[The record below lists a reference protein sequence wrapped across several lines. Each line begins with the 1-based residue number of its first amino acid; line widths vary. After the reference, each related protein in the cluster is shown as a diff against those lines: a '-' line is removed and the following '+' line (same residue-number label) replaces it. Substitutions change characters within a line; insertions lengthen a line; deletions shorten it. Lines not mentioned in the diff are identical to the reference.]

1 MARRAVV
8 AMPPPPDV
16 DPKLLEE
23 FDKSPDEVTG
33 EKEKIDQE
41 CKKGE
46 KGDKE
51 EEEDSKEPT
60 LSLQKRHVAGAAFL
74 IFIVFAAYVF
84 AI

>member
-1 MARRAVV
+1 
-8 AMPPPPDV
+8 MPPPPDV

-46 KGDKE
+46 KGEEKGEEKGDKE

-60 LSLQKRHVAGAAFL
+60 LSLQKGHVAGAALL
-74 IFIVFAAYVF
+74 IFIVFVAYVF